1 MPKGCDGVGERLIKP
16 AENNIEKAYT
26 YRQMKG
32 RYNKAMSEKFYFE
45 AMMIDYAMIED
56 RLRSFI
62 YHIGGMN
69 NRTSLKLDNKI
80 SKPFLLLLYNGYTK
94 KKNIGL
100 NLSNVSTK
108 YNLIRAV
115 LNWGENT
122 DGTEGKYQQKLKF
135 ACESL
140 DIDDVLNCLDEL
152 EKWCKYRNEVIHGLL
167 NKNII
172 SLNENLADKAEEGMK
187 IALRIDSYVRV
198 IKKGNIVRKSI
209 NLKT

>member
-1 MPKGCDGVGERLIKP
+1 MNERLIKP

-32 RYNKAMSEKFYFE
+32 RYSKAMSEKFYFE

-69 NRTSLKLDNKI
+69 NRTSSKLDNKT
-80 SKPFLLLLYNGYTK
+80 SKVFLIPLYNGFCNK
-94 KKNIGL
+94 KSAGVCLNNI
-100 NLSNVSTK
+100 STK

-115 LNWGENT
+115 LSWVETTEGA
-122 DGTEGKYQQKLKF
+122 EGKYQQKLKF

-140 DIDDVLNCLDEL
+140 DIDDVLNCMDEL

-187 IALRIDSYVRV
+187 IATRVDSYVRV
-198 IKKGNIVRKSI
+198 VRKGNIVRKSI
-209 NLKT
+209 NLKL

>member
-1 MPKGCDGVGERLIKP
+1 MNERLIKP

-69 NRTSLKLDNKI
+69 NRTSLKLDNKY
-80 SKPFLLLLYNGYTK
+80 SKAFLICLYNRLFNK
-94 KKNIGL
+94 KCSGL
-100 NLSNVSTK
+100 CLSNISTK

-115 LNWGENT
+115 LNWVKTT

-140 DIDDVLNCLDEL
+140 DIDDVLSCMDEL
-152 EKWCKYRNEVIHGLL
+152 EKWCKYRNEVIHGLM
-167 NKNII
+167 NKNIM
-172 SLNENLADKAEEGMK
+172 SLNDNLADKAEEGMK
-187 IALRIDSYVRV
+187 IAVRIDSYVRV
-198 IKKGNIVRKSI
+198 VKKGNIVRKSI

>member
-1 MPKGCDGVGERLIKP
+1 MGERLIKP

-32 RYNKAMSEKFYFE
+32 RYSKAMSEKFYFE

-69 NRTSLKLDNKI
+69 NRTSSKLDNKT
-80 SKPFLLLLYNGYTK
+80 SKVFLIPLYNDFCNK
-94 KKNIGL
+94 KSAGVCLNNI
-100 NLSNVSTK
+100 STK

-115 LNWGENT
+115 LSWVETTEGA
-122 DGTEGKYQQKLKF
+122 EGKYQQKLKF

-140 DIDDVLNCLDEL
+140 DIDDVLNCMDEL
-152 EKWCKYRNEVIHGLL
+152 EKWCKYRNEVIHSLL
-167 NKNII
+167 NKNID
-172 SLNENLADKAEEGMK
+172 SLEQELAEKTAEGMQY
-187 IALRIDSYVRV
+187 ARYLDAQERIL
-198 IKKGNIVRKSI
+198 KKGNCIRRSA
-209 NLKT
+209 NAPRE